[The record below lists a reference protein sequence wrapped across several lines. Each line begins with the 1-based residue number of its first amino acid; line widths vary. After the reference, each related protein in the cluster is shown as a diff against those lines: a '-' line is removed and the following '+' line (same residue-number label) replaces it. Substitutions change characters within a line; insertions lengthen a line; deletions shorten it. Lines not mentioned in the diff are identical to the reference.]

1 MTRADIEKVSQ
12 MTEHDLA
19 LAESTLNCSKPQLSS
34 SVAVLIMRCTH
45 LLEKLADPFSVE
57 YRFMREEELQVG
69 IEQAYQ
75 HVIDNMQAFQDDLR
89 KCREKND
96 ARIRSYNLTPDCI
109 AKKH

>member
-1 MTRADIEKVSQ
+1 MTRAEIEKVRQ
-12 MTEHDLA
+12 MAEHDLA

-75 HVIDNMQAFQDDLR
+75 HVIDNMHAFQDDLR